1 MSKAPMKLWR
11 PSFHLLWIADAA
23 EGDSWPSLCIPVRV
37 RPKRLQQGEDEA
49 GVRPSLPC
57 NPDPPYT
64 DTLSLSMRK
73 VKEMLED

>member
-11 PSFHLLWIADAA
+11 PSFHLLWIADTA

-37 RPKRLQQGEDEA
+37 RPKRLQQGEDERQVCDLA
-49 GVRPSLPC
+49 YLVTPTLH
-57 NPDPPYT
+57 T